1 MQLKQA
7 VSAVFGM
14 MFRLLITIIM
24 VMLVYQMATFSYS
37 FGYLVFADIPKELSP
52 GYTKTVSIS
61 EGTSDWAL
69 AQTLQEQGIV
79 SDAKVFYVQLIL
91 SEYKDDWKPGIYDLN
106 TSMKSGE
113 IITTIAGIS
122 GEEEKNSDS

>member
-14 MFRLLITIIM
+14 MFRVLITILMIL
-24 VMLVYQMATFSYS
+24 LVYQVATYAYS
-37 FGYLVFADIPKELSP
+37 FGYLVFADIPKEFSP

-69 AQTLQEQGIV
+69 SQTLQEQGIV
-79 SDAKVFYVQLIL
+79 SDAKVFYVQLML
-91 SEYKDDWKPGIYDLN
+91 SEYKDEWKPGIYDLN

-113 IITTIAGIS
+113 IVATLAGIS
-122 GEEEKNSDS
+122 GEEEEKE

>member
-14 MFRLLITIIM
+14 MFRVLITIIM
-24 VMLVYQMATFSYS
+24 ILLVYQVATYAYS
-37 FGYLVFADIPKELSP
+37 FGYLVFADIPKEFSL

-69 AQTLQEQGIV
+69 SQTLQEQGIV
-79 SDAKVFYVQLIL
+79 SDAKVFYVQLML
-91 SEYKDDWKPGIYDLN
+91 SEYKDEWKPGIYDLN

-113 IITTIAGIS
+113 IVATLAGIS
-122 GEEEKNSDS
+122 GEEEEKE

>member
-14 MFRLLITIIM
+14 MFRVLITIIM
-24 VMLVYQMATFSYS
+24 ILLVYQVATYAYS
-37 FGYLVFADIPKELSP
+37 FGYLVFADIPKEFSP

-69 AQTLQEQGIV
+69 SQTLQEQGIV
-79 SDAKVFYVQLIL
+79 SDAKVFYVQLML
-91 SEYKDDWKPGIYDLN
+91 SEYKDEWKPGIYDLN

-113 IITTIAGIS
+113 IVATLAGIS
-122 GEEEKNSDS
+122 GEEEEKE

>member
-14 MFRLLITIIM
+14 MFRLLVTIIM
-24 VMLVYQMATFSYS
+24 ILMVYQMATSAYS
-37 FGYLVFADIPKELSP
+37 FGYLIFADIPRDMSP

-61 EGTSDWAL
+61 EGTSEWAL

-79 SDAKVFYVQLIL
+79 GDAKVFYVQLIL
-91 SEYKDDWKPGIYDLN
+91 SEHKDDWKPGIYDLN
-106 TSMKSGE
+106 TSMKSDE
-113 IITTIAGIS
+113 IIETLAGV
-122 GEEEKNSDS
+122 GEEEGEAE

>member
-14 MFRLLITIIM
+14 MFRVLITIIM
-24 VMLVYQMATFSYS
+24 ILLVYQVATYAYS
-37 FGYLVFADIPKELSP
+37 FGYLVFADIPKEFSP

-61 EGTSDWAL
+61 EGTSDWTL
-69 AQTLQEQGIV
+69 SQTLQEQGIV
-79 SDAKVFYVQLIL
+79 SDAKVFYVQLML
-91 SEYKDDWKPGIYDLN
+91 SEYKDEWKPGIYDLN

-113 IITTIAGIS
+113 IVATLAGIS
-122 GEEEKNSDS
+122 GEEEEKE